1 MSSDASSRS
10 QIIWHSSAHKAS
22 TVKLA
27 EVADTLG
34 CILEGDGAIDIV
46 GVATLESA
54 RPGDLSFL
62 TNAKYQNEA
71 KKTRAS
77 AILVAHGCPPM
88 EVALLRHDNP
98 YLAFARA
105 VEIFFK
111 PAPLVPSIH
120 PTAWISDSAVIGAEV
135 HIGPYAHVGE
145 RVVVGNAVQI
155 HTRCTIHEDAAIG
168 DGTVLHSGCVV
179 RERVV
184 VGKRCIIQSNS
195 VIGSDGF
202 GYAKQESGEW
212 YRILQAGNVIIEDD
226 VEIGACTTI
235 DRAALGETRIHKG
248 TKIDNQ
254 VHVAHGCVVGPNNL
268 LAAQVGL
275 AGSTK
280 TGAGVI
286 LTGQVGAAG
295 HLTIGDGAVATP
307 QTGIAN
313 SVEAGMI
320 VSGAPAID
328 HRNWLKSSIA
338 FSKLPE
344 LQKTVRRLESRVASL
359 EDTLKEK

>member
-1 MSSDASSRS
+1 MANFPKV
-10 QIIWHSSAHKAS
+10 II
-22 TVKLA
+22 VKLA
-27 EVADTLG
+27 ELAVRLG
-34 CILEGDGAIDIV
+34 CELEGDGAIDIA

-54 RPGDLSFL
+54 GAGDLSFF
-62 TNAKYQNEA
+62 TNPKYHNEA
-71 KKTRAS
+71 KTTRAS
-77 AILVAHGCPPM
+77 AILVGHDCPPM
-88 EVALLRHDNP
+88 QIALLRHNNP
-98 YLAFARA
+98 YLAFAKA

-111 PAPLVPSIH
+111 PAPVVPSIH
-120 PTAWISDSAVIGAEV
+120 PTAWVSDSAVIGNDV
-135 HIGPYAHVGE
+135 YIGPYAHVGE
-145 RVVVGNAVQI
+145 RVVLGTEVQI
-155 HTRCTIHEDAAIG
+155 HTRCTIHEDAVIG

-179 RERVV
+179 RERIVI
-184 VGKRCIIQSNS
+184 GKRCIIQSNS

-202 GYAKQESGEW
+202 GYAKQQSGEW
-212 YRILQAGNVIIEDD
+212 YRILQAGTVVIEDD

-235 DRAALGETRIHKG
+235 DRAALGETRIQKG

-254 VHVAHGCVVGPNNL
+254 VHIAHGCIIGPNNL

-280 TGAGVI
+280 TGTGVI

-344 LQKTVRRLESRVASL
+344 LQKTVRRLEARVA
-359 EDTLKEK
+359 

>member
-1 MSSDASSRS
+1 VASFVKVT
-10 QIIWHSSAHKAS
+10 I
-22 TVKLA
+22 VKLA
-27 EVADTLG
+27 ELAERLA
-34 CILEGDGAIDIV
+34 CKLEGDGNIDIV
-46 GVATLESA
+46 GVATLERA
-54 RPGDLSFL
+54 QPGELSFL
-62 TNAKYQNEA
+62 TNPKYQSEA

-77 AILVAHGCPPM
+77 AILVGQDCAPM
-88 EVALLRHDNP
+88 GIALLRHDNP
-98 YLAFARA
+98 YLAFAKA
-105 VEIFFK
+105 VELFFK
-111 PAPLVPSIH
+111 SPSIVPMIH
-120 PTAWISDSAVIGAEV
+120 PTAWISDNATIGEDV
-135 HIGPYAHVGE
+135 HVGPYAHIGD
-145 RVVVGNAVQI
+145 RVVVGNRVQI
-155 HTRCTIHEDAAIG
+155 HTRCTIHEDAVLG
-168 DGTVLHSGCVV
+168 EDTVLHSGCVI

-184 VGKRCIIQSNS
+184 IGKRCIIQSNA

-212 YRILQAGNVIIEDD
+212 YRILQAGTVTIEDD

-235 DRAALGETRIHKG
+235 DRAALGETRIQRG
-248 TKIDNQ
+248 TKIDNH
-254 VHVAHGCVVGPNNL
+254 VHIAHGCVVGPDNL

-280 TGAGVI
+280 TGTGVI

-344 LQKTVRRLESRVASL
+344 LQKTVRRLEARVASL
-359 EDTLKEK
+359 EDTLKKNERKG

>member
-1 MSSDASSRS
+1 M
-10 QIIWHSSAHKAS
+10 
-22 TVKLA
+22 KLA
-27 EVADTLG
+27 YVADRLK
-34 CILEGDGAIDIV
+34 CKLEGDGAIDIV

-54 RPGDLSFL
+54 LAGDLSFF
-62 TNAKYQNEA
+62 TNPKYHNEA

-77 AILVAHGCPPM
+77 AILVGHDCPPM
-88 EVALLRHDNP
+88 QVALLRHDNP
-98 YLAFARA
+98 YLAFAKA

-111 PAPLVPSIH
+111 PAPITPSIH
-120 PTAWISDSAVIGAEV
+120 PTACISDSAKIGEEV
-135 HIGPYAHVGE
+135 YIGPYAHIGE
-145 RVVVGNAVQI
+145 RVVVGRGVQI
-155 HTRCTIHEDAAIG
+155 HTRCTIHEDGVIG
-168 DGTVLHSGCVV
+168 DDTVLHSGCVV
-179 RERVV
+179 RERVLI
-184 VGKRCIIQSNS
+184 GKRCIIQSNS

-212 YRILQAGNVIIEDD
+212 YRILQAGTVIIEDD

-235 DRAALGETRIHKG
+235 DRAALGETRIQKG

-254 VHVAHGCVVGPNNL
+254 VHVAHGCVIGPNNL

-280 TGAGVI
+280 TGTGVI

-344 LQKTVRRLESRVASL
+344 LQKTVRRLEARVTSL
-359 EDTLKEK
+359 EDTLKRK